1 MTEPQPDLQA
11 ILSTLSHQI
20 SEIDKVRLD
29 DFMRRNTG
37 LIPSNCRLSMNSGEL
52 ILEVGESSIAEKLW
66 RNQQNLL
73 SHATITRFTILCGAE
88 HYSAS
93 LETITRRNTRS
104 MQKSLAQIERGCSYR
119 ELLNKIASTEYP
131 AFVVEM
137 PQNWHWGQPQRCL
150 LTSAQVTGFSGR
162 KAPNWHGDDVT
173 LLYDREEF
181 ERLHNSLMREF
192 ESTPSDRTTFISNI
206 EYRSYTVAS
215 DRESLAKGQEAEY
228 RSDIEVLYIPDL
240 ETIVRV
246 CYCKE
251 RHIL

>member
-1 MTEPQPDLQA
+1 MTEQPDLQT
-11 ILSTLSHQI
+11 ILSKLSRQI
-20 SEIDKVRLD
+20 SEIDKIRLD
-29 DFMRRNTG
+29 DFIRRNTG
-37 LIPSNCRLSMNSGEL
+37 LIPSNCRLSMRSGEL
-52 ILEVGESSIAEKLW
+52 ILETGESSIAEKLW
-66 RNQQNLL
+66 RDQQNLL

-88 HYSAS
+88 RYSAS
-93 LETITRRNTRS
+93 LETINRRNARS
-104 MQKSLAQIERGCSYR
+104 MNKSLTQIERGCTYQ
-119 ELLNKIASTEYP
+119 ELLTKVANTQYP

-137 PQNWHWGQPQRCL
+137 PRNWHWGQPQRCL

-173 LLYDREEF
+173 LLYDRQEF
-181 ERLHNSLMREF
+181 ERLHNRLMHEF
-192 ESTPSDRTTFISNI
+192 DQTPRDRTALVSDI

-251 RHIL
+251 RRVL